1 MLWILFSILAALT
14 WAIVNTI
21 DKYVLTKWIKRPI
34 VLIMVLGIIG
44 LIASTVIYFVY
55 GFSELSHFNIL
66 LAFISGVFYI
76 SGILFYFKAVKIEEI
91 SRIVPLSCLTP
102 LFVSIFA
109 LVFLGEFFT
118 PIKYLGIFLIVVGAI
133 LISTKSSLKIN
144 PGKAFWLM
152 ILFSIFMAINHVI
165 TKYLLNFT
173 DFWTVFSWMR
183 IGIFIAL
190 IPIYIKSF
198 SSLLLTVKEHGKK
211 VIFIISF
218 SECLSLTG
226 VLFITIATSIGYVT
240 LVNSL
245 SSIQPLFVLLFAVIL
260 SVFYPKIL
268 KEEIGKSTVLL
279 KFVAIILMLIGAVLV
294 S

>member
-1 MLWILFSILAALT
+1 MSWILFSILAAFV

-21 DKYVLTKWIKRPI
+21 DKFVLTKWIKRPI

-44 LIASTVIYFVY
+44 LIASIVIYFVH

-109 LVFLGEFFT
+109 LVFLGEFFA
-118 PIKYLGIFLIVVGAI
+118 PIKYLGIFSIVVGAI
-133 LISTKSSLKIN
+133 LISTKGYLKIN
-144 PGKAFWLM
+144 QGKAFWLM
-152 ILFSIFMAINHVI
+152 ILFAVFMAINHVI
-165 TKYLLNFT
+165 TKYLLSFA
-173 DFWTVFSWMR
+173 DFWTIFSWMR
-183 IGIFIAL
+183 IGVFIAL
-190 IPIYIKSF
+190 IPIYITSF

-211 VIFIISF
+211 VIFVTSF
-218 SECLSLTG
+218 GECLSLAG
-226 VLFITIATSIGYVT
+226 VLFITIAASVGYIT
-240 LVNSL
+240 LVNAL
-245 SSIQPLFVLLFAVIL
+245 SSVQPLFVLLFTIIL
-260 SVFYPKIL
+260 SIFFPKIL
-268 KEEIGKSTVLL
+268 KEEIGKSIVLQ
-279 KFVAIILMLIGAVLV
+279 KFVAIILILGGALLI